1 MDAQK
6 VSFASTIPGK
16 VPQALLQSVIP
27 RTGFR
32 ASESWLSMEKDLR
45 NPTK

>member
-6 VSFASTIPGK
+6 VSFTSTIPGK
-16 VPQALLQSVIP
+16 CHQHFLQSVIP